1 MNVWKVLAQLSPAD
15 QWKVLIALGIMMVL
29 VVVGGFGIL
38 MFRRRLWGE
47 EEDDNSSDVGF
58 SLSDLREM
66 RDRGEITP
74 EEYEITRARVIAKV
88 KSSLAGPPKKGG
100 GKGKGLE
107 DESSEK
113 PPPN

>member
-1 MNVWKVLAQLSPAD
+1 MNVWMMLAELSPAD
-15 QWKVLIALGIMMVL
+15 QRRVLIALAIMMVL
-29 VVVGGFGIL
+29 VLIGGFGIL

-74 EEYEITRARVIAKV
+74 EEYEFTRARVIAKV
-88 KSSLAGPPKKGG
+88 KSSLASPPKKGG
-100 GKGKGLE
+100 AKGKKLG

-113 PPPN
+113 PPL